1 VLRRPH
7 ISAVVMTKTPDKAR
21 VEEIRREIECL
32 LEEYR
37 GSTNSGKVARDAA
50 RDANEVRRQ
59 RLLELKLELS
69 QMMR

>member
-1 VLRRPH
+1 M
-7 ISAVVMTKTPDKAR
+7 VMKKTPNKAR

-37 GSTNSGKVARDAA
+37 GSTSGGKVARE
-50 RDANEVRRQ
+50 ANEVRRQ

-69 QMMR
+69 EMMHRVG

>member
-1 VLRRPH
+1 MFDM
-7 ISAVVMTKTPDKAR
+7 VMTKTPDKAR
-21 VEEIRREIECL
+21 IEDIRREIECL

-37 GSTNSGKVARDAA
+37 GSTSGGKMA

-69 QMMR
+69 QMMRRVHEIG